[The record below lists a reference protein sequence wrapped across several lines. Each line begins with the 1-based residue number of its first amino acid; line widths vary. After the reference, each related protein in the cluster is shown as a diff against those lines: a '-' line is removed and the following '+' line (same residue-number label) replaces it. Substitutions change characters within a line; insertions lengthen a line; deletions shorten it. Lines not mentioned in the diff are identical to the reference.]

1 LIQWIESRRG
11 IAAFDFDN
19 TLIKNDFGEAIML
32 SLCKTGNLP
41 ELLNHTHL
49 FPNPEEARKI
59 FLTKDYSLITQF
71 IFDEYDRI
79 LVEKGLE
86 PAYRWSSFLF
96 AGISESDCVHISQ
109 SVWEE
114 TNSTKIIY
122 PFPEMLQLIQFL
134 KDAKWEVFIVTASP
148 VWAIQTVSYHFQIS
162 PENVIG
168 MELEWE
174 MGKTTSKIREP
185 YTYGEG
191 KVKAFVQRNG
201 KKPDL
206 AFGDSIN
213 DYPLLVTSAKGVLLN
228 RGKDSSLVELCRQ
241 NSISVYP
248 IFS

>member
-1 LIQWIESRRG
+1 MIHWIESRRG

-41 ELLNHTHL
+41 ELFNHLHL
-49 FPNPEEARKI
+49 FPNLEEARSI
-59 FLTKDYSLITQF
+59 FLTKDFPRITDF
-71 IFDEYDRI
+71 IFQEYDRI
-79 LVEKGLE
+79 LAEKGLE

-96 AGISESDCVHISQ
+96 AGITESDSVSISR
-109 SVWEE
+109 SVWED
-114 TNSTKIIY
+114 TNSSKTIY
-122 PFPEMLQLIQFL
+122 PFPEMLELIQFL
-134 KDAKWEVFIVTASP
+134 YESKWEVFIVTASP
-148 VWAIQTVSYHFQIS
+148 VWAIQTVSHHFRI
-162 PENVIG
+162 PPKNVIG
-168 MELEWE
+168 MELEWKN
-174 MGKTTSKIREP
+174 GKTTSQIREP

-201 KKPDL
+201 KTPDL

-213 DYPLLVTSAKGVLLN
+213 DYPLLRSSGKGVLLD
-228 RGKDSSLVELCRQ
+228 RGKDSSLVELCIQ